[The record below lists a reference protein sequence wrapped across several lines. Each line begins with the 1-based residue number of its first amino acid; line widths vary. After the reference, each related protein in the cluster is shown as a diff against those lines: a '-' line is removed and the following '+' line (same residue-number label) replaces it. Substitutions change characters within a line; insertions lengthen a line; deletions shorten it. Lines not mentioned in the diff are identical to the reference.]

1 MLRGEAIH
9 PFANGAG
16 LSNVYSN
23 ITDRWQE
30 GKANNQDVFYP
41 RLANGEDRNL
51 NNTQESTWWLKKADF
66 VRMKTLE
73 LSYNLPKKLYRNVLN
88 NATVYVQAI
97 NPLTFSK
104 FDLWDVE
111 TTIGSGNGSRYP
123 NTKSVSLG
131 FTLDF

>member
-1 MLRGEAIH
+1 
-9 PFANGAG
+9 
-16 LSNVYSN
+16 
-23 ITDRWQE
+23 
-30 GKANNQDVFYP
+30 
-41 RLANGEDRNL
+41 
-51 NNTQESTWWLKKADF
+51 
-66 VRMKTLE
+66 MKTLE